1 MNRLFTTALSALS
14 VLAIVSPSFAADFR
28 PNTTRIDHLNHKL
41 MAFKNHS
48 VTTKQTS
55 PVNLVQIAYQGF
67 LEAQGIPSGGAFENS
82 VNRGNITAKTLVQ
95 SGIDNG
101 RLSPQTLND
110 LAYLNAVQNQ
120 LDTLNVD

>member
-41 MAFKNHS
+41 MAFKNDS

-55 PVNLVQIAYQGF
+55 PANLVGIGYQGF
-67 LEAQGIPSGGAFENS
+67 LEGQGIPSGGAFLNS
-82 VNRGNITAKTLVQ
+82 VNRGDITPETLVQ

-101 RLSPQTLND
+101 RLSPETLNNQG
-110 LAYLNAVQNQ
+110 YLNAVQTQ
-120 LDTLNVD
+120 LDSLNRS